1 MAAMPTLSA
10 GLDYVDL
17 MFLGRPQIIAAAL
30 LHSVDGVA
38 IVDPGPAS
46 TLPVLVSELE
56 RRGMSVADVRTI
68 LLTHIHLDH
77 AGATGSLLARNP
89 AIDVYV
95 HERGAPHMVDPS
107 TLLAS
112 AQRLYGDAMDTL
124 WGEFRAVPATQVRV
138 MKGGERVRAAG
149 RQLDVAYTPGHAS
162 HHVSYLDRSSGVA
175 FAGDTA
181 GIRRGPHPYV
191 MPPTPPPDID
201 LSAWRASVDQLLDW
215 RPATL
220 FVTHFGPYDDV
231 AGQLRELMERLED
244 WARTA
249 RALLARPDLTDDQ
262 RCDEFVRLGQLDLR
276 RHMPEA
282 AAEAYGRAGRLDYS
296 WYGLKRYLDTAG
308 RR

>member
-1 MAAMPTLSA
+1 MPTLSV
-10 GLDYVDL
+10 GLDYLDL

-46 TLPVLVSELE
+46 TLPALDSELE
-56 RRGMSVADVRTI
+56 RRGMSVADVRAI

-77 AGATGSLLARNP
+77 AGATGSLVARNP
-89 AIDVYV
+89 AIEVYV

-107 TLLAS
+107 RLLAS
-112 AQRLYGDAMDTL
+112 AHRLYGDSMDEL
-124 WGEFRAVPATQVRV
+124 WGEFLAVPARRVRV
-138 MKGGERVRAAG
+138 MKGGERVTTVG
-149 RQLDVAYTPGHAS
+149 RDLDVAYTPGHAS

-175 FAGDTA
+175 FAGDVA

-201 LSAWRASVDQLLDW
+201 LAAWRTSVDRLLDW

-249 RALLARPDLTDDQ
+249 RALLARTDLTDDQ
-262 RCDEFVRLGQLDLR
+262 RCDEFVRLGQLELR

-296 WYGLKRYLDTAG
+296 WYGLKRYLVTSA